1 MVRIILVPFRLLSRK
16 KKKKKT
22 ECVCLL
28 LFKIKYWYLLRVKL
42 YLSHA
47 YQTRFLYL

>member
-1 MVRIILVPFRLLSRK
+1 MVRIILVPFRLLRQK
-16 KKKKKT
+16 KKNKT

-28 LFKIKYWYLLRVKL
+28 LFKINYWYLLRVKK